1 MFKKLRKTTMSCAV
15 CEGTM
20 DHFLTIP
27 AAHKF
32 PELVRFRCC
41 TCGCYK
47 TVESSSLLPDDKAA

>member
-1 MFKKLRKTTMSCAV
+1 MSCAV